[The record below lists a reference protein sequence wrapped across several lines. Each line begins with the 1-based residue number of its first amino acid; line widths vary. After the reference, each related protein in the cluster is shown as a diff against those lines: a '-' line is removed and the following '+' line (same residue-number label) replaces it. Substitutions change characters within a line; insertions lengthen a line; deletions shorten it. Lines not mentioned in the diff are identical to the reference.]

1 MICWAEQGWKIWK
14 IAKYQRINMLSKV
27 RPKKYGRIK
36 QGPKM
41 LNIGVSKPRVWAP
54 PPPPPRIHACRS
66 HRILR
71 AMPISL
77 SGHWVSHINSNYDQS
92 WFPSRSICSVLNQ
105 FSVLSIFH
113 NVQMVPAMF
122 LFFKSQTRH
131 RTAWFVSWFH
141 SGFWFR
147 ITCFFWRN
155 LVSTSL
161 LCDLPVNSFR
171 HAGLLVPGHPM
182 WSPGHLVSHPA
193 GPRQAT

>member
-1 MICWAEQGWKIWK
+1 
-14 IAKYQRINMLSKV
+14 
-27 RPKKYGRIK
+27 
-36 QGPKM
+36 
-41 LNIGVSKPRVWAP
+41 
-54 PPPPPRIHACRS
+54 
-66 HRILR
+66 
-71 AMPISL
+71 
-77 SGHWVSHINSNYDQS
+77 
-92 WFPSRSICSVLNQ
+92 
-105 FSVLSIFH
+105 
-113 NVQMVPAMF
+113 MVPAMF

-182 WSPGHLVSHPA
+182 WSPGHLVWEPSFPSCWSKTSHLGSMIHFSKEMKYSTRMHSSEIRTGRYNGSTRCQYWGSVYRGSAQPPPLWTDA
-193 GPRQAT
+193 SENITFPCSRKILNQWWYL